1 MHAKLNKLYTNNAQI
16 NIHYFNTLD
25 LYWTLVVF
33 AMCKGGL
40 EVLCWDIT
48 LQWWDKWL
56 RNQLTFHRVVWFI
69 YTALRPYPCTPTWVR
84 HLKQSDRTQLIYIT
98 KCHPRGVQCTDQVHP
113 PKTDKCGKLLD
124 ISGTIVWTLYIS
136 NKTILLNFYDRQQC
150 TIIDL
155 KKKFILPSICFF
167 EYPSRVWA
175 QFTNLQ
181 KKKYT
186 VRKDPWYWNN
196 FTQISI
202 STILKRRTQ
211 Q

>member
-1 MHAKLNKLYTNNAQI
+1 MVYL
-16 NIHYFNTLD
+16 
-25 LYWTLVVF
+25 
-33 AMCKGGL
+33 
-40 EVLCWDIT
+40 
-48 LQWWDKWL
+48 
-56 RNQLTFHRVVWFI
+56 

-84 HLKQSDRTQLIYIT
+84 HLKQSDWTQLIYVT
-98 KCHPRGVQCTDQVHP
+98 KRYSRGVQCTDQVHP

>member
-136 NKTILLNFYDRQQC
+136 NQIKLLNFCDLQHC
-150 TIIDL
+150 TIIEL

-167 EYPSRVWA
+167 ENPSRVWA

-186 VRKDPWYWNN
+186 VRKDP
-196 FTQISI
+196 
-202 STILKRRTQ
+202 
-211 Q
+211 